1 MVKVVLD
8 TNVYVSGLIKR
19 GSKPDRVLRRVESYH
34 LFCCEEILR
43 EIERVLRYPRIKGKY
58 GLSEEEIERY
68 LVYIRSIATVV
79 GCLPEVRVIDEDPA
93 DNIILACA
101 ESAGADYIVS
111 GDRHLRKLREYKG
124 IRILSPAEFL
134 EITGCSPSEA

>member
-43 EIERVLRYPRIKGKY
+43 
-58 GLSEEEIERY
+58 EIERY